1 MSGEP
6 ALKEITGRIGKYD
19 IVKPLGKG
27 AMGIV
32 YLAKDSM
39 LDREVALK
47 VMVSNIADDPELK
60 MRFERE
66 AKAVAKLSHPN
77 VVNVFDLGYHTKHV
91 DTIFKRVFS

>member
-66 AKAVAKLSHPN
+66 AKAVAKLCLLYTS
-77 VVNVFDLGYHTKHV
+77 DAA
-91 DTIFKRVFS
+91 DE